1 MLEAGTVRHK
11 NVTEIIIKNI
21 ADANI
26 TAFCFWAFGY
36 SLAFVPSDNGFAGGS
51 GSIGLFS
58 NSIADYGGN
67 IQWFM
72 QWCFVSTCT
81 SIVSGA
87 VAERCKMICYIAYSA
102 LMSSVVYPIIAY
114 WVWSERG
121 WLSPFNADLE
131 TRLAYGVIDFAGCG
145 VVHMTGGCAAL
156 IGAYFV
162 GPRKGCFYRSND
174 NKVVKRA
181 YTMNSQVARAIGAFS
196 LWFGWFFFNSGT
208 AFTFDATGA
217 ENVLSAGNIAVNTLL
232 SAASGAFAAAIIGW
246 YYIAREGGPVSFFN
260 QLNTYLINGLL
271 AGLVSITSSCA
282 VVTPGMAVVIGIIGS
297 VIMCYAST
305 LLHTCEI
312 DDVVDAMPVHLASG
326 IWGLLAAALFAKP
339 ALVEK
344 IYGFS
349 DVGGLFYDGSSYF
362 LGTAS
367 LFILCSLAW
376 NAAIMVPFFWGFKV
390 IGLLKYNDAEVD
402 DLLDAR
408 AHGTSL
414 GYKHSLS
421 SSQLDE
427 MGRDFNVRGPSPT
440 QIGQH
445 RSSADAAGKGARPV
459 EQAYGLDS
467 SIGSSNRAQY
477 VPGGIEQLE
486 MGKIGVGGG
495 NDSNSGKYAPI
506 DGGNSNLGYPALNLP
521 MVRSE
526 EALAPA
532 IIEAYIQSKRSLDRS
547 ALIGL
552 ALTNGATKNI
562 MILLDIF
569 EQFAGGSHEIS
580 GESVEE
586 FKTLVRAS
594 YKVKGM

>member
-36 SLAFVPSDNGFAGGS
+36 SIAFVPSDNGFAGGS

-72 QWCFVSTCT
+72 QWCFVSTST

-87 VAERCKMICYIAYSA
+87 VAERCKMISYIAYSA

-121 WLSPFNADLE
+121 WLSPFNADPE

-162 GPRKGCFYRSND
+162 GPRKGCFYRNND

-217 ENVLSAGNIAVNTLL
+217 ENVLSAGNIAVNTTL
-232 SAASGAFAAAIIGW
+232 SAASGAFAATIIGW
-246 YYIAREGGPVSFFN
+246 YYIVREGGPVSFFN

-297 VIMCYAST
+297 VVMCYASI
-305 LLHTCEI
+305 LLHRCEI
-312 DDVVDAMPVHLASG
+312 DDVVDAVPVHLASG
-326 IWGLLAAALFAKP
+326 IWGLLSAALFADP
-339 ALVEK
+339 TLVEK

-349 DVGGLFYDGSSYF
+349 DVGGLFYDGSGYF

-390 IGLLKYNDAEVD
+390 IGLLKYSDAEVE
-402 DLLDAR
+402 DLLDTR

-421 SSQLDE
+421 SNQLDE
-427 MGRDFNVRGPSPT
+427 MGGDLNVRGPSPT
-440 QIGQH
+440 QGGQH
-445 RSSADAAGKGARPV
+445 RSNADAAGGGARPV
-459 EQAYGLDS
+459 EQTYALDS
-467 SIGSSNRAQY
+467 SIGSTHAHY
-477 VPGGIEQLE
+477 VPGIEQLE
-486 MGKIGVGGG
+486 MGKIVAGRG
-495 NDSNSGKYAPI
+495 NDSNSGKQAM
-506 DGGNSNLGYPALNLP
+506 DGGNSDLEYPALNLP
-521 MVRSE
+521 MVQSE
-526 EALAPA
+526 EALSPA
-532 IIEAYIQSKRSLDRS
+532 VIEAYIQSKNSMDRS

-562 MILLDIF
+562 MILLDLF
-569 EQFAGGSHEIS
+569 DQFAGGSHEIS

-586 FKTLVRAS
+586 FKTLVRS
-594 YKVKGM
+594 SHKVKGM